1 MATAGTTEVPNPNE
15 ELVKVFDSEQESE
28 VMVVRGLLESA
39 GIECVTSNLDA
50 PQDVL
55 PGVGGVILLVR
66 KEDAEE
72 AIRLIQ
78 ENRQAGATA
87 AEEAEANEE
96 SDAIEEQEP
105 PAKA

>member
-1 MATAGTTEVPNPNE
+1 MATPGTTEAPNPNE

-39 GIECVTSNLDA
+39 GIECVSSNLDA
-50 PQDVL
+50 PQDIL

-72 AIRLIQ
+72 ALRIIQ
-78 ENRQAGATA
+78 ENREAGASGA
-87 AEEAEANEE
+87 EQAEIDEEASEK
-96 SDAIEEQEP
+96 QEP
-105 PAKA
+105 PAQA